1 MGETQRNIE
10 NDLTELIEERNASN
24 TFANH
29 CASAN
34 ILMLES
40 FAMTAICELVRRLRT
55 LDNGAYLHNERLR
68 KDREAQQPVTREWW
82 LERFGEIDEVF
93 IGKDAVL
100 LWHKGDIYLRTL
112 PDCQMHSHTRSD
124 IETLVRLFGG
134 EA

>member
-82 LERFGEIDEVF
+82 LERFGTTYVDGDDQCLELSDE
-93 IGKDAVL
+93 GAV
-100 LWHKGDIYLRTL
+100 WFTCNRSRMKS
-112 PDCQMHSHTRSD
+112 PTRSD